1 MIRYETLLLAR
12 TEITNEEFSLIEK
25 TFETVVNNAGGKISA
40 VDRWGKYRLSY
51 AIKKQEYGIYYLIRF
66 DVPADKVSQVTKEIR
81 EFFRIKCSEF
91 VLRNVIV
98 RLEDDAPTTYKR
110 PEPVDSPYATNGGVD
125 SFIKENK
132 LDSFSGRR
140 GAAHDSDD
148 MGMDSEA
155 LS

>member
-12 TEITNEEFSLIEK
+12 TEITNEEISLIEK
-25 TFETVVNNAGGKISA
+25 SFETIINGAGGKINA

-51 AIKKQEYGIYYLIRF
+51 PIKKQEYGIYYLIRF
-66 DVPADKVSQVTKEIR
+66 DVPADKVSQVTKEIQ

-98 RLEDDAPTTYKR
+98 RLDDNAPTMYKR
-110 PEPVDSPYATNGGVD
+110 PEPVDSPYANGGGVD

-132 LDSFSGRR
+132 LDSFSSRR
-140 GAAHDSDD
+140 GAAQESDD

>member
-12 TEITNEEFSLIEK
+12 TEITNEEVSLIES
-25 TFETVVNNAGGKISA
+25 TFETLVTQAGGKINV

-51 AIKKQEYGIYYLIRF
+51 PIKKQEYGIYYLIRF
-66 DVPADKVSQVTKEIR
+66 DVPADKVSGVTAQIR

-98 RLEDDAPTTYKR
+98 RLDDNAPIVYKR
-110 PEPVDSPYATNGGVD
+110 PEPVDSPYANAGGAD

-140 GAAHDSDD
+140 SSHHDDED
-148 MGMDSEA
+148 GMDSEA